1 MTTQQSNKAC
11 FEPRY
16 RPIINSYVF
25 MLIPF
30 VILLFVKL
38 RGVGFPQALIDMWL
52 IADWSLISFVI
63 LSQSLSAYLTVS
75 GESKLP
81 AKDPHYLA
89 SVFIKY
95 IIFGIIPST
104 MCIWEINTNPDAP
117 LWIFGLQAFVFCY
130 SSYRYFIDSL
140 NLQKMQFVIHNSQ

>member
-1 MTTQQSNKAC
+1 MTNQQSNKAC

-30 VILLFVKL
+30 IILLFVKL
-38 RGVGFPQALIDMWL
+38 KDVGVPQALFDMWL

-63 LSQSLSAYLTVS
+63 LSQSLSAYLTIS
-75 GESKLP
+75 GESKFQ

-95 IIFGIIPST
+95 IVFGIIPST
-104 MCIWEINTNPDAP
+104 MCIWEINTNNDPSI
-117 LWIFGLQAFVFCY
+117 WIYGLQAFVFCY

-140 NLQKMQFVIHNSQ
+140 NLQKIQFVISNT